1 MRFPQ
6 SVIERVVARQGTLH
20 SHATL
25 NPRTTAFV
33 VVDLQNYYTQPNYQG
48 YCAAAAKTFPAV
60 NTLARELRF
69 RGGTVIWVRT
79 NADGASQFWSHHHQR
94 MLTPERS
101 KRRLLELGS
110 HHQGYA
116 LAAELE
122 VLPEDLQVIK
132 RCYSALTPG
141 SSSLGQILHDQAID
155 TVLIARHGHQRLL
168 RIHGARRHDDRSPP
182 SWCTD
187 TPALLYRRRAHPG
200 TCTTGCSVYGDVL
213 ERAGPGRTLHPA
225 AARGPMTPTICCLSP
240 PLGLRTDARALGRLG
255 SAFLQGVGGVGFT
268 HVQRPARGAHGR
280 ARSWSLA
287 PCWPSE
293 ALATALPG
301 PPEFP
306 DAHADDGWP
315 HRKHGGHS
323 PGHARAGRL
332 APSAAHVQ
340 LLEFPR
346 PKSPMTCGGRATE
359 VCAASTEHAAVR
371 IRVSAP
377 ASSVASGRPSSA
389 ENRST
394 MKPNRP

>member
-155 TVLIARHGHQRLL
+155 TVLIGGTATNVCCESTARDAMMMDYPT
-168 RIHGARRHDDRSPP
+168 IMVHDTLS
-182 SWCTD
+182 SFTD
-187 TPALLYRRRAHPG
+187 GEHTQALHNWMLYF
-200 TCTTGCSVYGDVL
+200 GDVL
-213 ERAGPGRTLHPA
+213 SVQEVVERFTPRQPETL
-225 AARGPMTPTICCLSP
+225 
-240 PLGLRTDARALGRLG
+240 
-255 SAFLQGVGGVGFT
+255 
-268 HVQRPARGAHGR
+268 
-280 ARSWSLA
+280 
-287 PCWPSE
+287 
-293 ALATALPG
+293 
-301 PPEFP
+301 
-306 DAHADDGWP
+306 
-315 HRKHGGHS
+315 
-323 PGHARAGRL
+323 
-332 APSAAHVQ
+332 
-340 LLEFPR
+340 
-346 PKSPMTCGGRATE
+346 
-359 VCAASTEHAAVR
+359 
-371 IRVSAP
+371 
-377 ASSVASGRPSSA
+377 
-389 ENRST
+389 
-394 MKPNRP
+394 